1 MCSCV
6 LTSAP
11 DAQHTPLRQLDLWG
25 FDLTELYYWFMWLS
39 TTFAILAV
47 ATAIGYFNQSSMLI
61 ASDEMMRWFFKT
73 WWMIIPDMLQMV
85 SIVLFLFGMCWCV
98 LLTLPKAAGH
108 V

>member
-25 FDLTELYYWFMWLS
+25 VDLTTLYYWFMWLS
-39 TTFAILAV
+39 TTFAILTV
-47 ATAIGYFNQSSMLI
+47 ATAIAFFNQSSMLI

-73 WWMIIPDMLQMV
+73 WWKIIPEMLQMA